1 LLDGIEYMGNVEL
14 RLFRYFV
21 TLAQEL
27 HFSHAAM
34 RLGISPPTLTHQ
46 IQKLEQLVG
55 VLLFNRKKAG
65 LSLTES
71 GKQFLQHAREAL
83 RQSDEAVNVARS
95 TARGEIGRVELGY
108 LPSASST
115 GLLQRILTDFQK
127 EKPGIEINIRSAPTM
142 AQFKSISGNELD
154 VGISSAPNQFPVGLT
169 GFPIDRQPL
178 VLAIPVGHP
187 LAQCNSEVDAAT
199 LQDESFVATTIET
212 DMGFERL
219 TDSMWTLGGFT
230 PKVRKRASD
239 MVSVLSLVSAN
250 YGVAVVPRSL
260 STWNVP
266 NIVFREFKNS
276 DEVYF
281 STVFVYRLGETSP
294 PTRAVIQYM
303 TTHHIGMGS
312 LGAPDVRIVAG
323 VPHISGKPFGRPQ
336 IVNRSDTTSAVRRR
350 LPV

>member
-1 LLDGIEYMGNVEL
+1 
-14 RLFRYFV
+14 
-21 TLAQEL
+21 
-27 HFSHAAM
+27 
-34 RLGISPPTLTHQ
+34 
-46 IQKLEQLVG
+46 
-55 VLLFNRKKAG
+55 
-65 LSLTES
+65 
-71 GKQFLQHAREAL
+71 
-83 RQSDEAVNVARS
+83 
-95 TARGEIGRVELGY
+95 
-108 LPSASST
+108 
-115 GLLQRILTDFQK
+115 
-127 EKPGIEINIRSAPTM
+127 
-142 AQFKSISGNELD
+142 LD

-187 LAQCNSEVDAAT
+187 LAHCNSEVDAAT

-276 DEVYF
+276 DEEYF

-336 IVNRSDTTSAVRRR
+336 IVNRSDHDERRQAAPSR
-350 LPV
+350 VKSY